1 MKYTLNILLLIST
14 FVSFK
19 NQSNSEFNKVEL
31 KEGITQTT
39 KEELNQV
46 IKLKTIPNDLQRFGD
61 FDFFDSDEIMRIW
74 RFPEGGAIFE
84 ELIEIKRNG
93 DEWSSTRYTY
103 LLDEYI
109 EKPQYQKFRKKETL
123 KLKKEQI
130 LKIINKKL
138 LQENIKP
145 TISNQLCLCDIYLGE
160 YRLRN
165 EQDYFKFFL
174 DEKGNNNISKINL
187 IKFLNEITTEE

>member
-31 KEGITQTT
+31 KEEITQTT